1 MSFKDFNFKSY
12 IQKALDQLNFFE
24 PTEVQKRLIPIVRQG
39 KDLVGESKTG
49 WPVKIFLR
57 R

>member
-24 PTEVQKRLIPIVRQG
+24 PTEVQKRLIPIVI
-39 KDLVGESKTG
+39 TT
-49 WPVKIFLR
+49 
-57 R
+57 